1 MSVVDGYS
9 GAKKNDD
16 LPAVENLPITRWGMR
31 SCYRE
36 VWRILR
42 FVYIEDEYDL
52 SEGYPFR
59 FPSIKSDTSHP
70 LGLRDDLQCNVI
82 THADLGQKTESFLF
96 SGS

>member
-1 MSVVDGYS
+1 MVIQGLR
-9 GAKKNDD
+9 KNDD

-31 SCYRE
+31 YCYRE

-59 FPSIKSDTSHP
+59 FPSINP

-82 THADLGQKTESFLF
+82 THADLGQKAESFLF
-96 SGS
+96 SGR